1 MKKEQQEKETI
12 RIKNSFG
19 YSKSYDYSLGLLRRR
34 QNLKKIF
41 VVQERRVLCTQQR
54 SCQKFDEDF
63 SKQMWSSCI
72 IQTLPAWRASTSSS
86 GVFRI

>member
-34 QNLKKIF
+34 QNLKKSLSYKSVVFCAHNSVVVKNSTKIF
-41 VVQERRVLCTQQR
+41 QNKCGQVVLY
-54 SCQKFDEDF
+54 K
-63 SKQMWSSCI
+63 
-72 IQTLPAWRASTSSS
+72 L
-86 GVFRI
+86 